1 MIKVAVSD
9 FTFSNLA
16 IERQVLAS
24 CDVEFIEAQCHTEE
38 ELIAQMSEVDYII
51 TQYAPI
57 SARVI
62 PSLARCKVIS
72 RYGVG
77 VDNIDLEAAS
87 QAGIPVC
94 NVPDYCVNEVADHA
108 LALMLGATRYIVQG
122 AACVRSGR
130 WEFPAAN
137 SNNVQVLSEMVVGLL
152 GCGRIGRGVATR
164 LRGFGCRLLACDPYV
179 SDEDIISA
187 GAIPVSFEE
196 LLAES
201 DVVSLHTPSN
211 AETRGIISAEVLAQ
225 MKDGVILVNVSR
237 GDLVVTNDLI
247 QAIESGKVQA
257 AAVDVTDPEPLPAG
271 HPLAALD
278 NVIITAHFAAVSQ
291 KAMLELRQRTAGA
304 IAAAIRGEVLQN
316 VVNGVDGPR
325 QL

>member
-9 FTFSNLA
+9 FTFSDLA

-62 PSLARCKVIS
+62 PSLGRCKVIS

-108 LALMLGATRYIVQG
+108 LALMLGAYRTIPSIPSCRGQSASAV
-122 AACVRSGR
+122 ASGS
-130 WEFPAAN
+130 FPQPIRIT
-137 SNNVQVLSEMVVGLL
+137 S
-152 GCGRIGRGVATR
+152 GC
-164 LRGFGCRLLACDPYV
+164 
-179 SDEDIISA
+179 
-187 GAIPVSFEE
+187 
-196 LLAES
+196 
-201 DVVSLHTPSN
+201 
-211 AETRGIISAEVLAQ
+211 
-225 MKDGVILVNVSR
+225 
-237 GDLVVTNDLI
+237 
-247 QAIESGKVQA
+247 
-257 AAVDVTDPEPLPAG
+257 
-271 HPLAALD
+271 
-278 NVIITAHFAAVSQ
+278 
-291 KAMLELRQRTAGA
+291 
-304 IAAAIRGEVLQN
+304 
-316 VVNGVDGPR
+316 
-325 QL
+325 